1 LPFKHRMIRCVILG
15 FCFCLVQ
22 FTHAQSSQSSS
33 RYDSLYR
40 ELKRSPSDTSTI
52 KIYHLL
58 AEIKAENNPNQA
70 LVFEDSALA
79 IAKKLNSAKYTSI
92 TLTKI
97 GAHYRAISE
106 YQKSSASLQEAIKI
120 APPSSPWLGQ
130 TYLESGITLLRM
142 SHLDSAMRF
151 ITQGLELI
159 KKYPDRD
166 LEASYYNLIG
176 NIKRQENKYEQAL
189 ENYIKSVK
197 LFEQQNNLKGLT
209 QALSNVGNIHSL
221 IGNTDKALE
230 YALESL
236 ETAIAANVKSSI
248 AYSHRLIGRIYRKQD
263 RPDEALRAYKDA
275 MVIYRQLGDRRD
287 YGETQLSVGNIYY
300 DKGQFREAAN
310 EYQSA
315 LNLFRTLPD
324 PFSMSYCYLSAG
336 NTYIMLQNYK
346 LAKDYLDSAISISVK
361 HNASVVRMDSYA
373 LLSDIY
379 EKQGDYKLSKEYL
392 NRHFALRDSVN
403 QVQNRKAVAEI
414 EARYESEKKDDA
426 IRILNAENEL
436 KATQI
441 KSKNNERNY
450 LLIFLALSVALAG
463 IIYNRY
469 KVKQRANEKLKEL
482 DQIKSR
488 FFSNVSHEFRTPL
501 SLIIGPLEEKLKKID
516 DTSGKEDLLMMHR
529 NAKRLQNLI
538 NQLLDLSKIE
548 AGSMEL
554 HLQEGE
560 LSSVIR
566 LIGSTFSSL
575 AERKGLIYKQE
586 IFHGPYKGCY
596 DRDKLEKMLNNLLS
610 NAFKFTPEGGLV
622 NMKATINDGKVF
634 IEVKDSGI
642 GIPEEKLGVIFNRF
656 YQIDDSITR
665 SSEGSGIGLALT
677 KELAELHRGTLS
689 ASSREGIGSIFSLV
703 LPITR
708 EAFRDLPVAV
718 ESLKEATI
726 GDPSSSEY
734 EPLAVIDTDESKPL
748 ILVAE
753 DNTDMQRFIYDLLK
767 EKYRVV
773 CVSNGKEAFERA
785 KAIVPDIVITDW
797 MMPIMDGLT
806 CCEKIKTTDATCHIP
821 VLMLTARA
829 DQSSKLEGLETG
841 ADDYLV
847 KPFNTHELTVR
858 VHNLIEQR
866 KKLREVFSKE
876 IILMPKEISLPSRDA
891 IFLTNL
897 LALLEKKYAD
907 PDFSVE
913 ELSEEVSMSRMQLH
927 RKLKALTDQSPGEFL
942 RRFRLER
949 AKQLLSVDGMQVSEV
964 CFKVGFNNV
973 SHFSK
978 AFRDFTGITPTEFIE
993 SVTVKNKM
1001 L

>member
-1 LPFKHRMIRCVILG
+1 MTRCVILW
-15 FCFCLVQ
+15 FCCLVQ
-22 FTHAQSSQSSS
+22 FAFAQTNSS
-33 RYDSLYR
+33 RNRHDSLYR
-40 ELKRSPSDTSTI
+40 ELKQSTTDTSTI
-52 KIYHLL
+52 KLYHLL
-58 AEIKAENNPNQA
+58 AKRSVEDNPHQA
-70 LVFEDSALA
+70 LLFEDSALV
-79 IAKKLNSAKYTSI
+79 IARKINDPKYISI
-92 TLTKI
+92 TLTNI
-97 GAHYRAISE
+97 GSHYRMISE
-106 YQKSSASLQEAIKI
+106 FQKSYMNLLDAIK
-120 APPSSPWLGQ
+120 ASPPSALWLGQ
-130 TYLESGITLLRM
+130 TYLEASITLLRM
-142 SHLDSAMRF
+142 SYLDSAMAYV
-151 ITQGLELI
+151 TQGLDHIE
-159 KKYPDRD
+159 KYPNGF
-166 LEASYYNLIG
+166 LEASFYNMTG
-176 NIKRQENKYEQAL
+176 NIRRQENKYEEAL
-189 ENYIKSVK
+189 DNYIKAVK
-197 LFEQQNNLKGLT
+197 LFEQQGNLRGLT
-209 QALSNVGNIHSL
+209 QALSNVGNIHNL
-221 IGNTDKALE
+221 LGNSESALD
-230 YALESL
+230 YAQQSL
-236 ETAIAANVKSSI
+236 ETAKAANVKSSI
-248 AYSHRLIGRIYRKQD
+248 AYSYRLLGRIYRKQGKLD
-263 RPDEALRAYKDA
+263 DALKAYDNTMELYRA
-275 MVIYRQLGDRRD
+275 LGSKRD
-287 YGETQLSVGNIYY
+287 LGETQTSIGNIYF
-300 DKGQFREAAN
+300 DKGQYNEALN

-315 LNLFRTLPD
+315 INIQKSIYDTLN
-324 PFSMSYCYLSAG
+324 MSFAYLAVG
-336 NTYIMLQNYK
+336 NTYLELNQYK
-346 LAKDYLDSAISISVK
+346 KAKAFLDTAIIISTK
-361 HNASVVRMDSYA
+361 KNIPTARMDA
-373 LLSDIY
+373 Y
-379 EKQGDYKLSKEYL
+379 EVMSLMYERLGDYKLSKLYY
-392 NRHFALRDSVN
+392 RQHISVRDSVTK
-403 QVQNRKAVAEI
+403 VQNSQAAQEV
-414 EARYESEKKDDA
+414 EARYQSEKKDDA

-436 KATQI
+436 KTTQI
-441 KSKNNERNY
+441 QARNNERNY
-450 LLIFLALSVALAG
+450 LLIFLTLSVALAG

-469 KVKQRANEKLKEL
+469 KVKLKANQKLKEL
-482 DQIKSR
+482 DEIKSR
-488 FFSNVSHEFRTPL
+488 FFTNVSHEFRTPL
-501 SLIIGPLEEKLKKID
+501 SLIIGPLEEKLKQD
-516 DTSGKEDLLMMHR
+516 HDTSETESLLMMHR

-538 NQLLDLSKIE
+538 NQLLDLSKLE

-560 LSSVIR
+560 LSSTIK
-566 LIGSTFSSL
+566 LISSTFSSL

-586 IFHGPYKGCY
+586 IFQGPYKGCY

-622 NMKATINDGKVF
+622 NMKAIINNGKLF

-642 GIPEEKLGVIFNRF
+642 GIPEEKLGLIFNRF

-665 SSEGSGIGLALT
+665 SSEGSGVGLALT

-689 ASSREGIGSIFSLV
+689 ASSREGIGSVFSLT
-703 LPITR
+703 LPVTR
-708 EAFRDLPVAV
+708 EAFRDLPIAV
-718 ESLKEATI
+718 ESLAEATI
-726 GDPSSSEY
+726 GNSSSSEY
-734 EPLAVIDTDESKPL
+734 EPPAVIDTDESKPL

-753 DNTDMQRFIYDLLK
+753 DNTDMQGFIYGLLK

-785 KAIVPDIVITDW
+785 KAIVPDLVITDW

-806 CCEKIKTTDATCHIP
+806 CCEKIKITDATCHIP

-876 IILMPKEISLPSRDA
+876 MILMPKEISLPSRDA

-897 LALLEKKYAD
+897 LALLEKNYAD

-949 AKQLLSVDGMQVSEV
+949 AKQLLSVNGMQVSEV

-978 AFRDFTGITPTEFIE
+978 AFRDFTGITPTEFID